1 MGRGPDVI
9 SAEALQGTTGPS
21 SFKKH
26 TSQLAHVAM
35 VSGHKVVFRDRTPP
49 QITR

>member
-9 SAEALQGTTGPS
+9 SVEALEGTTGA
-21 SFKKH
+21 SFKTH
-26 TSQLAHVAM
+26 TRQLAYVAM
-35 VSGHKVVFRDRTPP
+35 VSGHKVMSRDRTPP